1 MDAKDERKGIH
12 DLPEPY
18 WIYIASTLLVLDQR
32 LDDIE
37 LWASGRAPSGPLY
50 HWLQDLAP
58 EQAGS
63 IRDAVRR
70 AHEELAAVA
79 DALGV
84 APREKVASSS
94 VRAAVTFSLIDL
106 EDLRPSRLREFGMV
120 LQQEK
125 QGALPALWERL
136 RGPLEEILSACS
148 PEPDGAPPS
157 EPPESKP

>member
-37 LWASGRAPSGPLY
+37 LWTSGRTPSGPLY

-58 EQAGS
+58 EQAGR
-63 IRDAVRR
+63 IRKAVRR

-84 APREKVASSS
+84 EPREKVASSS
-94 VRAAVTFSLIDL
+94 VRAAATFSLIDL
-106 EDLRPSRLREFGMV
+106 EDLSPSRLREFGMV
-120 LQQEK
+120 PQEK

-136 RGPLEEILSACS
+136 RGPLEEIRSACG
-148 PEPDGAPPS
+148 PESDGAPLS
-157 EPPESKP
+157 EPLEPKP

>member
-37 LWASGRAPSGPLY
+37 LWTSGRAPSGPLY
-50 HWLQDLAP
+50 HWRQDLAP
-58 EQAGS
+58 ERAGR
-63 IRDAVRR
+63 IREAVRR
-70 AHEELAAVA
+70 AHEELATVA

-84 APREKVASSS
+84 EPRDKAASSS
-94 VRAAVTFSLIDL
+94 VRALATFSLIDL
-106 EDLRPSRLREFGMV
+106 EDLNPSRLREFGMV
-120 LQQEK
+120 PKEK

-136 RGPLEEILSACS
+136 RGPLEEIRSACGS
-148 PEPDGAPPS
+148 EGEPPS
-157 EPPESKP
+157 IEPSEAQR